1 MNEKELVGFT
11 EALQSQRALL
21 VGEVADSE
29 IELRSIQED
38 REIELEELAQED
50 QAARFLARLDDRAKH
65 EIMEIDAALR
75 RVAEG
80 TYGTCEECGGP
91 IAGKRLRA
99 VPATRFCVD
108 CAREQETAQPV
119 VPPEEEVRHPGRV
132 PPDLSLFSDRELEE
146 YVREQVRADG
156 RVDMD
161 ELRLVC
167 RHGVAYLEGTL
178 PSEGEHSILL
188 QLLTDVAGLEE
199 IVDHLQVKELLW
211 EREERPKAERA
222 EKRLSRVEPSDTE
235 DIVESLEEGVDYVP
249 PISPTPEEE

>member
-1 MNEKELVGFT
+1 MNEKELEVFT

-21 VGEVADSE
+21 VGEVVDTE
-29 IELRSIQED
+29 TELRSIQED

-50 QAARFLARLDDRAKH
+50 QAARSLARLDDRAKH

-75 RVAEG
+75 RIAEG
-80 TYGTCEECGGP
+80 TYGTCEECRSP
-91 IAGKRLRA
+91 IAEERLCA
-99 VPATRFCVD
+99 VPAARFCVD
-108 CAREQETAQPV
+108 CAREQETAQPA

-146 YVREQVRADG
+146 YLREQVQADG

-161 ELRLVC
+161 ELRLVY
-167 RHGVAYLEGTL
+167 RHGVVYLEGTL
-178 PSEGEHSILL
+178 PSEAEHSILL

-199 IVDHLQVKELLW
+199 IVDHLQVQELLW
-211 EREERPKAERA
+211 EREDRSKAERA
-222 EKRLSRVEPSDTE
+222 EKRPSRVEPSDTE
-235 DIVESLEEGVDYVP
+235 DIVESLEEGIDYVP